1 MTSLRLPTPG
11 HTLEITALEAEM
23 LRDLLASALER
34 KSTVGFRQLA
44 FSSILEKL
52 EQAARDGQTT
62 PSSTKERGV

>member
-1 MTSLRLPTPG
+1 VTSAPIRA
-11 HTLEITALEAEM
+11 HILEISALEAEM
-23 LRDLLASALER
+23 LCDLLSSALER

-62 PSSTKERGV
+62 PSHAKERGV

>member
-1 MTSLRLPTPG
+1 MTSPPIQA

-34 KSTVGFRQLA
+34 KSTIGFRQLA
-44 FSSILEKL
+44 FRQILQKL

-62 PSSTKERGV
+62 PSSAKERGV